1 MIFEHVF
8 FDAQKSLQKNST
20 GSTSGA
26 SGESSAPS
34 WACLGAVLSGLG
46 FVLIRVGPCS
56 AQHRPKT
63 KPKQLKTDLRE
74 AQDGAEDPPEAP
86 EVDPVLFFARIFERR
101 KKSVQKSLQKT
112 GQDRPGAILYCFLQ

>member
-1 MIFEHVF
+1 MF
-8 FDAQKSLQKNST
+8 FSTLKNPCKKQYKIDL
-20 GSTSGA
+20 GRF
-26 SGESSAPS
+26 GESSAPS
-34 WACLGAVLSGLG
+34 WACLGAVLNKLG
-46 FVLIRVGPCS
+46 FVFVRLGHCS

-63 KPKQLKTDLRE
+63 KPRQLKTDLRE

-101 KKSVQKSLQKT
+101 KKNVQKSLQKT